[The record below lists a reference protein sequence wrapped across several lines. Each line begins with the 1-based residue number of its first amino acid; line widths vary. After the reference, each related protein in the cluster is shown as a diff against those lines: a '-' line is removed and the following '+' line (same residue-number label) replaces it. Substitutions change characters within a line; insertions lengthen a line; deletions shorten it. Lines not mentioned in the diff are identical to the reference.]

1 MKLLEHLFLSCGVLM
16 IGGCMVSSQNE
27 SDAINTV
34 EPVAVVTVTYPEDI
48 SIASPEDW
56 LSWNPT
62 TGSFDITDGVFQVKG
77 KAISLYSKE
86 MLKIDPNKAVRIA
99 GNFKNISS
107 AENTTVYLG
116 FQIYDENQKE
126 IRDWA
131 VRVVSNS
138 DTVLSRKCHE
148 ESTTIYIR
156 DASNWKE
163 GAKVIPVFFTENDY
177 SDLPNDHLKRSYSQ
191 SIKSVTKLTDNN
203 FAVEFAEP
211 VGFDAENGTG
221 IRLHGQG
228 GTLMYAGGS
237 KTLKPQESVTLSGI
251 VQGQATMGMPA
262 DAWCPGAAYARLI
275 VLVRSNSEDCK
286 VQFDSIEAETLTE
299 NTL

>member
-148 ESTTIYIR
+148 ESTTIYR
-156 DASNWKE
+156 
-163 GAKVIPVFFTENDY
+163 
-177 SDLPNDHLKRSYSQ
+177 
-191 SIKSVTKLTDNN
+191 
-203 FAVEFAEP
+203 
-211 VGFDAENGTG
+211 
-221 IRLHGQG
+221 
-228 GTLMYAGGS
+228 
-237 KTLKPQESVTLSGI
+237 
-251 VQGQATMGMPA
+251 
-262 DAWCPGAAYARLI
+262 
-275 VLVRSNSEDCK
+275 
-286 VQFDSIEAETLTE
+286 
-299 NTL
+299 